1 VQQGKLKT
9 MSKTLIKNALAI
21 AIAGSLSAQA
31 FAIDAQSIRLSEGI
45 IFTPS
50 LKVVESYNDNFRA
63 VNKNSESSWITTL
76 EPTFQLNADGRKS
89 AYQLKYIASS
99 DTFHS
104 SHKDNNVDHHLTGD
118 AGFEFN
124 SRNRLVLSAGYH
136 QVEDTAADNRNSTFK
151 TENDKYNSKDV
162 GGVYTFGAEA
172 ARTQIEFAANYE
184 ELRYDNNKRYAPTG
198 PRINSEKE
206 RDTTALRSTVFYEV
220 APKTKVLLE
229 GRYTDYEYQN
239 RNFSR
244 DKLDSKN
251 KGVLVGVTWDATAK
265 TSGTFKV
272 GRERKSFDSS
282 DYNSKSTGMW
292 EAGVTWAPLTYST
305 FDLSTRQ
312 GFDEG
317 DDGASSIKTQ
327 HTRLGWKHYWLD
339 HVYSEASY
347 ARTDQKYQD
356 VKREDNTD
364 NYGLSLTYEARR
376 WLDLGVGYTYTD
388 KASDIKDERYTRNIF
403 AFTVNASL

>member
-1 VQQGKLKT
+1 

-31 FAIDAQSIRLSEGI
+31 FAIDPQSIRLSDGI

-50 LKVVESYNDNFRA
+50 LKVAESYNDNFRA
-63 VNKNSESSWITTL
+63 VNKNAESSWITTL

-89 AYQLKYIASS
+89 AYQLKYVASS

-124 SRNRLVLSAGYH
+124 SRNRVVLSAGYH
-136 QVEDTAADNRNSTFK
+136 QVEDTASDNRNSTFK
-151 TENDKYNSKDV
+151 SENDKYNTKNV

-172 ARTQIEFAANYE
+172 ARTQVEFGANYD
-184 ELRYDNNKRYAPTG
+184 ELRYDNSKRYASG
-198 PRINSEKE
+198 ARINSEKE
-206 RDTTALRSTVFYEV
+206 RDATALRSTVFYEI
-220 APKTKVLLE
+220 APKTKLLVE
-229 GRYTDYEYQN
+229 GRYTEYDYQN
-239 RNFSR
+239 KNLGGR

-251 KGVLVGVTWDATAK
+251 KGALVGVTWDATAK
-265 TSGTFKV
+265 TSGTFKI

-282 DYNSKSTGMW
+282 SYDSQSTGMW

-305 FDLSTRQ
+305 FDLNTRQ

-317 DDGASSIKTQ
+317 DDGASAIKTQ
-327 HTRLGWKHYWLD
+327 STRLGWKHYWSD
-339 HVYSEASY
+339 RVYSNASY
-347 ARTDQKYQD
+347 ARTDRKYQD
-356 VKREDNTD
+356 VKREDNID
-364 NYGLSLTYEARR
+364 DYGLSLTYEVRR
-376 WLDLGVGYTYTD
+376 WLDVGIGYSYTD
-388 KASDIKDERYTRNIF
+388 KASDVKSERYTRNIYALTF
-403 AFTVNASL
+403 NASL

>member
-1 VQQGKLKT
+1 
-9 MSKTLIKNALAI
+9 MSKSFIKNALVTAI
-21 AIAGSLSAQA
+21 VGSLSAQA
-31 FAIDAQSIRLSEGI
+31 FAIDPQSIRISDGI

-50 LKVVESYNDNFRA
+50 LKAVESYNDNFRA
-63 VNKNSESSWITTL
+63 VNKDAQSSWITTL

-89 AYQLKYIASS
+89 AYQLKYVASS

-136 QVEDTAADNRNSTFK
+136 QVEDTAADNRNSAFK
-151 TENDKYNSKDV
+151 TENDKYNSKNV

-172 ARTQIEFAANYE
+172 ARTQIEFGANYD
-184 ELRYDNNKRYAPTG
+184 ELRYDNNQRYASG
-198 PRINSEKE
+198 ARLNSEKE
-206 RDTTALRSTVFYEV
+206 RDATALRSTVFYEV

-239 RNFSR
+239 KNFGR
-244 DKLDSKN
+244 DKLDSTN
-251 KGVLVGVTWDATAK
+251 KGLLVGVTWDATAK
-265 TSGTFKV
+265 TTGTFKI
-272 GRERKSFDSS
+272 GREKKSFDSS
-282 DYNSKSTGMW
+282 DYKDKSTGMW

-317 DDGASSIKTQ
+317 SDGASSIKTQ
-327 HTRLGWKHYWLD
+327 NTRLGWKHYWVDRL
-339 HVYSEASY
+339 YSDTSY
-347 ARTDQKYQD
+347 TRTDSKYQD
-356 VKREDNTD
+356 IKREDNMD
-364 NYGLSLTYEARR
+364 SYGLSLTYEARR

-388 KASDIKDERYTRNIF
+388 KASDVKDERYTRNIF

>member
-1 VQQGKLKT
+1 

>member
-1 VQQGKLKT
+1 

-124 SRNRLVLSAGYH
+124 SRNRLLLSAGYH

>member
-1 VQQGKLKT
+1 

-136 QVEDTAADNRNSTFK
+136 QVADTAADNRNSTFK